1 MGSLP
6 SATLRDIQYGAFFN
20 TTKLRT
26 INAKSPVAPDIEASP
41 FATTVLSASTLY
53 CPEGTWFDYQYH
65 WRRFQRVYEYGCGNS
80 VVVGSLKYIV
90 LSNKDRL
97 VSLTGNK
104 YTGDVVI
111 PESVTIDGNSYSVA
125 EIGCFAFDGNTAIT
139 SVSIPATVKVINN
152 YAFRK
157 SALPSLSLPAG
168 LRMLKEGC
176 FQYAPIPSVQIPPR
190 IVRIENLVFDNCAKL
205 TVAEL
210 NDSVTYL
217 GNSAF
222 AHRPELTTVNG
233 GKNIVTLMESVFLND
248 VKLSRIELPN
258 VVTIKGAAFR
268 QTTVNFKFPKSLR
281 VIELQGFME
290 CSGLTDVVLPDTM
303 DQLGTTAFASCP
315 NLTSIKFPKVVN
327 DKMAAATGIL
337 QNNPKLTI
345 ILVPAKALA
354 SNPSGEGFSLESF
367 RSTQSPCPYLITVM

>member
-1 MGSLP
+1 MASLKRVTFTYSSPRCSSSGPEGVMPRRMTESAYEARSVMGSLP

-210 NDSVTYL
+210 NDSVT
-217 GNSAF
+217 
-222 AHRPELTTVNG
+222 
-233 GKNIVTLMESVFLND
+233 
-248 VKLSRIELPN
+248 
-258 VVTIKGAAFR
+258 
-268 QTTVNFKFPKSLR
+268 
-281 VIELQGFME
+281 
-290 CSGLTDVVLPDTM
+290 
-303 DQLGTTAFASCP
+303 
-315 NLTSIKFPKVVN
+315 
-327 DKMAAATGIL
+327 
-337 QNNPKLTI
+337 
-345 ILVPAKALA
+345 
-354 SNPSGEGFSLESF
+354 
-367 RSTQSPCPYLITVM
+367 